1 MIERARGKQRSS
13 LRPVNACE
21 VTPGDD
27 VFGCDRPHAQ
37 TSDLRPVAIALLLI
51 ALISGVLTLGI
62 LLAQRKHRSANQ
74 WLSALVVVFM
84 GSLTHNLLLEA
95 GVYERNQWL
104 YFIPINGQLLIG
116 PLLWFYVLR
125 MLDHRLPAWWGRLA
139 HMAPGLI
146 QLAVHGAAFFLND
159 ADKYQFWIGTY
170 EPWLKPFFFWG
181 GQLALIIYL
190 LLSHRTLERWRDI
203 TEAQFSDTRPVAM
216 QWLHRLIVLFAV
228 FAAVAITLGLVPD
241 AFHSTGI
248 ILPTDVLKLLIV
260 CAIGW
265 QGYRQVEVVRVVQA
279 ADAPSTT
286 VPPKNEAAAGAEPRP
301 TTLPVEV
308 LDLPE
313 RPTAAKFDP
322 ELLARIAAVM
332 EQRALYRQPDLT
344 LVDLSQAVMLPAKLV
359 SSTINSGTGRTFLT
373 WVNGYRVEAVKA
385 AIANGEHRS
394 KSLLGLALDAGFSAK
409 STFNRAFRDHEGC
422 SPSEWV
428 ERAAQS

>member
-1 MIERARGKQRSS
+1 MS
-13 LRPVNACE
+13 
-21 VTPGDD
+21 
-27 VFGCDRPHAQ
+27 
-37 TSDLRPVAIALLLI
+37 VAVLLI
-51 ALISGVLTLGI
+51 ALIAAVLTLGI
-62 LLAQRKHRSANQ
+62 LLPQRKHRSANQ
-74 WLSALVVVFM
+74 WLSALVLVFM

-104 YFIPINGQLLIG
+104 YFIPINGQLLVG

-125 MLDHRLPAWWGRLA
+125 MMDHRLPGWPCRLA
-139 HMAPGLI
+139 HLAPGLL
-146 QLAVHGAAFFLND
+146 QLTVHGCAFFLNAD
-159 ADKYQFWIGTY
+159 DKYEFWIGTY
-170 EPWLKPFFFWG
+170 EPLLKPLFFWA
-181 GQLALIIYL
+181 GQLGLIIYL
-190 LLSHRTLERWRDI
+190 LLAHQGLERWRNI

-216 QWLHRLIVLFAV
+216 QWLHRLVVLFAV

-241 AFHSTGI
+241 AFHGTGI
-248 ILPTDVLKLLIV
+248 LLPTDVLKLLIV

-279 ADAPSTT
+279 ADGPSTT
-286 VPPKNEAAAGAEPRP
+286 IPPKNDARAEAEPRP
-301 TTLPVEV
+301 TTIPVEV
-308 LDLPE
+308 IDLPE
-313 RPTAAKFDP
+313 QPTAAKFDP
-322 ELLARIAAVM
+322 ELLATIATVM

-385 AIANGEHRS
+385 AITKGEHRS
-394 KSLLGLALDAGFSAK
+394 MSLLGLALDAGFSAK

-428 ERAAQS
+428 ERSAGGGPTPSGPKA